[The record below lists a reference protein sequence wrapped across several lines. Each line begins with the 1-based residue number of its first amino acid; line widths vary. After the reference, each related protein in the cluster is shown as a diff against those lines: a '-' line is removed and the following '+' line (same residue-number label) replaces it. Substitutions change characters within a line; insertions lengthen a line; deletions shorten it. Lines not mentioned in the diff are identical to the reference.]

1 MAILRRSAGEN
12 SVWVIISFVG
22 QCECRGG
29 GDTLFHRISLD
40 SSLKDDESI
49 LLAKEFVWIFP

>member
-1 MAILRRSAGEN
+1 MFGF
-12 SVWVIISFVG
+12 IISFVG

-29 GDTLFHRISLD
+29 GNNLVHRISLD

-49 LLAKEFVWIFP
+49 LLAKKFVRIFP